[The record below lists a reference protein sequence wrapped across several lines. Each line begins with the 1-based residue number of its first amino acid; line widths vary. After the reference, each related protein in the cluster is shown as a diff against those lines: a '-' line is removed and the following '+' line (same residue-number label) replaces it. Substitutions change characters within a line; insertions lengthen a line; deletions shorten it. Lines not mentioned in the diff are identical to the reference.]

1 MVKCQHTIKSY
12 LAMTCKSTLLC
23 NLPGT
28 FSLDNYT
35 CNCMSLGKTYSLQ
48 CCFFFFLISIKLLQ
62 SWDSPRDQLNVFFS
76 FFCWYP
82 YSLSSAIPYNRPNLH
97 SYHHERIPPFQF
109 TVTNVHHFECCA
121 YFTLFICNIY
131 GWRSCTWKCI
141 KWCIEPPT
149 PLPPIRVCIFS
160 LNWSHHMHH
169 CHVL

>member
-1 MVKCQHTIKSY
+1 M
-12 LAMTCKSTLLC
+12 L
-23 NLPGT
+23 
-28 FSLDNYT
+28 
-35 CNCMSLGKTYSLQ
+35 
-48 CCFFFFLISIKLLQ
+48 FFFLISIKLLQ
-62 SWDSPRDQLNVFFS
+62 SWDSPRDQLIFFS

-109 TVTNVHHFECCA
+109 TVRPTNVHHFECCA

-149 PLPPIRVCIFS
+149 PPPPDPCMHFFSKLVTSHASLSCIIEEKILLTAGLATQS
-160 LNWSHHMHH
+160 LKLSFID
-169 CHVL
+169 

>member
-1 MVKCQHTIKSY
+1 MRFTERPIKC
-12 LAMTCKSTLLC
+12 
-23 NLPGT
+23 
-28 FSLDNYT
+28 
-35 CNCMSLGKTYSLQ
+35 
-48 CCFFFFLISIKLLQ
+48 
-62 SWDSPRDQLNVFFS
+62 FFS

-82 YSLSSAIPYNRPNLH
+82 YSLSSAIPYKRPNLH

-149 PLPPIRVCIFS
+149 PSPRSVYAFFSKLVTSLSCIIEEKTTFDG
-160 LNWSHHMHH
+160 WP
-169 CHVL
+169 CHTIFEVVVHWLVLI